1 MLLSFIHVNEE
12 WKQNRRGTHRGTAA
26 TAPAARRHAPGPAP
40 GARPAEA
47 GHAGGR
53 ALGRA
58 LRPERRDSLQ
68 AACVSGSTRGGGAA
82 DETTHSF
89 APLWGGPDG
98 DSGRDAPLRRRE
110 SPGRSPRPSRLLRE
124 VYRPLWGP
132 LL

>member
-1 MLLSFIHVNEE
+1 MLLSFTHVNEE
-12 WKQNRRGTHRGTAA
+12 WKQNRRGTHRGTA

-40 GARPAEA
+40 GARPAGA

-58 LRPERRDSLQ
+58 LRPERRDSLRPPVCQ
-68 AACVSGSTRGGGAA
+68 APRAGGGAA

-98 DSGRDAPLRRRE
+98 DSGRDAPLWRRE

-124 VYRPLWGP
+124 VCRPLWGP